1 MNETLNESSL
11 QTELRQTSRI
21 TDINTDEVRELVLY
35 IDEPS
40 FRFREGQSI
49 GVIVPGRD
57 EFGSTQHKRR
67 YSIVKGNEV
76 SSEGGIELTILV
88 RRCFYTDD
96 FSGEQYPGRASN
108 YLCDAKVGENIAI
121 TGPYKSPFSIPADKN
136 ANIVMIGTGT
146 GIAPFR
152 AFIEQIYKQKGG
164 WEGQVRLFYG
174 AKTGLDLLYMNDQN
188 NDLANYY
195 NEETF
200 RAFNALTKRAL
211 SGEEKALENSLK
223 DNLQD
228 AWGLIQKPDTYVFIA
243 GLDNIAPSLD
253 MVMTHA
259 AGSKEAWNNL
269 KQKMKDE
276 GRWSKLLYS

>member
-121 TGPYKSPFSIPADKN
+121 TGPYKSPFVIPADKS

-152 AFIEQIYKQKGG
+152 AFIEQIYKQKGN

-188 NDLANYY
+188 NDLVNYY

-269 KQKMKDE
+269 KQQMKDE

>member
-1 MNETLNESSL
+1 MNEILNESSL
-11 QTELRQTSRI
+11 QAELRHTSRI

-76 SSEGGIELTILV
+76 SSEDGIELTILV

-121 TGPYKSPFSIPADKN
+121 TGPYKSPFVIPADKS

-152 AFIEQIYKQKGG
+152 AFIEQIYKQKGN

-188 NDLANYY
+188 NDLVNYY

-269 KQKMKDE
+269 KQQMKDE